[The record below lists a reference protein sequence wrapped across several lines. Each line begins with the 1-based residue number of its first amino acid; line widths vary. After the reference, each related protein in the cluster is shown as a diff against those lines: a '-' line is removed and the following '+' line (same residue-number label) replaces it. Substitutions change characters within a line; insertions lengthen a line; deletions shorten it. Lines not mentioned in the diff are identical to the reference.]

1 MNLGDRRLAGA
12 FKDKESSVSC
22 LTLLVNV
29 FNAAK
34 EGNFMTSLKRL
45 SSSFVTLL
53 TITVLT
59 KLGGAAPIDDLIK
72 GAKQEGTIE
81 FYAPSTLTPQG
92 AQALAAAFNKKY
104 GLNIKLQFNPSGN
117 MTRDIGKVVGLGAS
131 GVPPEW
137 DLMVVTDAHH
147 ATLWVKKLHQPF
159 DYKSIGVDPKAIQ
172 YDNGA
177 VSFANQFVL
186 PAYNKQLVPAKD
198 APKTWED
205 LLNPKWKGKIG
216 VSSATH
222 HMARL
227 AAGPWGEE
235 KTTNFVKALTKQELI
250 LGRLGEIYNR
260 LLLGEIVLAVSLTD
274 SEIKS
279 EKNKSAPV
287 VHAEAVSPL
296 IAPAYQ
302 AGVPKN
308 APHPKAAYLMAGY
321 LTTPEAQKIWE
332 KYAGQSSALIPG
344 TSAYKYAQKKT
355 VVYMTQDQAAMV
367 DRLSREY
374 GKIFGFSGL

>member
-1 MNLGDRRLAGA
+1 MKFFLA
-12 FKDKESSVSC
+12 C
-22 LTLLVNV
+22 CLLV
-29 FNAAK
+29 
-34 EGNFMTSLKRL
+34 
-45 SSSFVTLL
+45 TLG
-53 TITVLT
+53 
-59 KLGGAAPIDDLIK
+59 LGRDAGAAPIDELIK

-92 AQALAAAFNKKY
+92 AQALNAAFNKKY
-104 GLNIKLQFNPSGN
+104 GLDIKLQYSPSGN

-147 ATLWVKKLHQPF
+147 ATLWVKKMHQAF
-159 DYKSIGVDPKAIQ
+159 DYKSIGVDAKAIQ
-172 YDNGA
+172 YDGGS

-186 PAYNKQLVPAKD
+186 PAYNKKLVPAKD
-198 APKTWED
+198 VPKTWED

-227 AAGPWGEE
+227 AVGAWGEE
-235 KTTNFVKALTKQELI
+235 KTTDFVKSLTKQDLI

-260 LLLGEIVLAVSLTD
+260 LLLGEIVVAVSLSD
-274 SEIKS
+274 SEAKS
-279 EKNKSAPV
+279 DKNKNAPV
-287 VHAEAVSPL
+287 VFAEAVSPL
-296 IAPAYQ
+296 IAPAYH

-308 APHPKAAYLMAGY
+308 AAHPKVGHLFAAFLA
-321 LTTPEAQKIWE
+321 TAEAQKLWD
-332 KYAGQSSALIPG
+332 KYAGQTSALIPG
-344 TSAYKYAQKKT
+344 TPAYKYVQGKK
-355 VVYMTQDQAAMV
+355 VIYINQDQAETV

-374 GKIFGFSGL
+374 GKIFGFTGL

>member
-1 MNLGDRRLAGA
+1 M
-12 FKDKESSVSC
+12 K
-22 LTLLVNV
+22 
-29 FNAAK
+29 
-34 EGNFMTSLKRL
+34 SLRRL
-45 SSSFVTLL
+45 SSCLALLVTIVVWISSGL
-53 TITVLT
+53 
-59 KLGGAAPIDDLIK
+59 AAPIDDLIK

-92 AQALAAAFNKKY
+92 AQAVAAAFNKKY
-104 GLNIKLQFNPSGN
+104 GLNIKLQYSPSGN
-117 MTRDIGKVVGLGAS
+117 MTRDIGKVVGLGAT

-147 ATLWVKKLHQPF
+147 ATLWVKKMHQPF

-186 PAYNKQLVPAKD
+186 PAYNKKLVTEKD

-235 KTTNFVKALTKQELI
+235 KATNFVKALTKQELI

-260 LLLGEIVLAVSLTD
+260 LLLGEIVVAVSLAD
-274 SEIKS
+274 SEIKAD
-279 EKNKSAPV
+279 KNKNAPV
-287 VHAEAVSPL
+287 AHAEAVSPL
-296 IAPAYQ
+296 ISPAYD

-308 APHPKAAYLMAGY
+308 APHPKVAYPDG
-321 LTTPEAQKIWE
+321 
-332 KYAGQSSALIPG
+332 
-344 TSAYKYAQKKT
+344 
-355 VVYMTQDQAAMV
+355 
-367 DRLSREY
+367 RLSHDSRSAKDLGEVRRP
-374 GKIFGFSGL
+374 KLRSHSRNIGL

>member
-1 MNLGDRRLAGA
+1 MKPLR
-12 FKDKESSVSC
+12 K
-22 LTLLVNV
+22 
-29 FNAAK
+29 
-34 EGNFMTSLKRL
+34 L
-45 SSSFVTLL
+45 SIDFWVL
-53 TITVLT
+53 ITVTALT
-59 KLGGAAPIDDLIK
+59 KLAVAAPIDDLIK

-92 AQALAAAFNKKY
+92 AQALGAAFNKKY
-104 GLNIKLQFNPSGN
+104 GINVKLQYSPSGN
-117 MTRDIGKVVGLGAS
+117 MTRDVGKVVGLGAS

-147 ATLWVKKLHQPF
+147 ATLWVKKMHQPF
-159 DYKSIGVDPKAIQ
+159 DYKSIGVNAKAIQ

-186 PAYNKQLVPAKD
+186 PAYNRQLVAAKD
-198 APKTWED
+198 APKSWDD

-235 KTTNFVKALTKQELI
+235 KTTNFVKALTKQDLI

-260 LLLGEIVLAVSLTD
+260 LLLGEIVIAVSLSD

-279 EKNKSAPV
+279 DKHKSAPV
-287 VHAEAVSPL
+287 VHAESVSPL
-296 IAPAYQ
+296 IAPAYD

-308 APHPKAAYLMAGY
+308 AVHPNAAHLLAAY

-332 KYAGQSSALIPG
+332 HYAGQSSALIPG
-344 TSAYKYAQKKT
+344 TTAYKYVQKKQ
-355 VVYMTQDQAAMV
+355 VVYMSQDQAVMI

-374 GKIFGFSGL
+374 GKIFGFTGL

>member
-1 MNLGDRRLAGA
+1 MKRFWICGLVIASA
-12 FKDKESSVSC
+12 FG
-22 LTLLVNV
+22 
-29 FNAAK
+29 F
-34 EGNFMTSLKRL
+34 SLEA
-45 SSSFVTLL
+45 V
-53 TITVLT
+53 
-59 KLGGAAPIDDLIK
+59 AAPIDELIK

-92 AQALAAAFNKKY
+92 AQALGAAFNKKY
-104 GLNIKLQFNPSGN
+104 GLNIKLQFSPSGN

-147 ATLWVKKLHQPF
+147 ATLWVKKMHQPF
-159 DYKSIGVDPKAIQ
+159 DYKSIGVDAKAVQ
-172 YDNGA
+172 YDNGS

-186 PAYNKQLVPAKD
+186 PAYNKQLVAAKD
-198 APKTWED
+198 APKSWDD

-216 VSSATH
+216 VTSATH

-235 KTTNFVKALTKQELI
+235 KATNFVKALTKQDLI
-250 LGRLGEIYNR
+250 LGRLGEIYSR
-260 LLLGEIVLAVSLTD
+260 LLLGEIVVAVSVTD

-287 VHAEAVSPL
+287 VFAESVSPL
-296 IAPAYQ
+296 LAPAYH
-302 AGVPKN
+302 AGAPKN
-308 APHPKAAYLMAGY
+308 APHPKVAHLMAAY

-332 KYAGQSSALIPG
+332 KYAGQSSAFIPG
-344 TSAYKYAQKKT
+344 TSAYKYVQKKQ
-355 VVYMTQDQAAMV
+355 VVYMSQDQAELI

-374 GKIFGFSGL
+374 GKIFGFTGL

>member
-1 MNLGDRRLAGA
+1 MNEIKFFLGA
-12 FKDKESSVSC
+12 
-22 LTLLVNV
+22 LTISMTLFGSALSGSAAPVDELVA
-29 FNAAK
+29 AAK
-34 EGNFMTSLKRL
+34 KE
-45 SSSFVTLL
+45 
-53 TITVLT
+53 
-59 KLGGAAPIDDLIK
+59 A
-72 GAKQEGTIE
+72 TIE
-81 FYAPSTLTPQG
+81 FYGPSTLTPQG
-92 AQALAAAFNKKY
+92 AQALSAAFNKKY
-104 GLNIKLQFNPSGN
+104 GLNIKLEYSPSGN
-117 MTRDIGKVVGLGAS
+117 MTRDIGKLVGLAAS
-131 GVPPEW
+131 GTPPEW

-147 ATLWVKKLHQPF
+147 ATLWLKKQHQTF
-159 DYKSIGVDPKAIQ
+159 DYGSLGVDRNAIQ

-186 PAYNKQLVPAKD
+186 PAYNKQLVSAKD
-198 APKTWED
+198 APKSWDD
-205 LLNPKWKGKIG
+205 LLNPKWKGKMG

-222 HMARL
+222 HLARL

-235 KTTNFVKALTKQELI
+235 KTTKFVKELTKQDLF

-260 LLLGEIVLAVSLTD
+260 LLLGEIVVAVSLSD

-279 EKNKSAPV
+279 EMNKGAPV
-287 VHAEAVSPL
+287 AHAEAVSPL
-296 IAPAYQ
+296 IAPAYH

-308 APHPKAAYLMAGY
+308 AAHPKVGHLFAAF

-344 TSAYKYAQKKT
+344 TSAQKYVQGKK
-355 VVYMTQDQAAMV
+355 VVYMAQEQSEAV

>member
-1 MNLGDRRLAGA
+1 MKRFLAYA
-12 FKDKESSVSC
+12 
-22 LTLLVNV
+22 LTLELIAG
-29 FNAAK
+29 FTASA
-34 EGNFMTSLKRL
+34 L
-45 SSSFVTLL
+45 
-53 TITVLT
+53 
-59 KLGGAAPIDDLIK
+59 AAPIDDLIK

-92 AQALAAAFNKKY
+92 AQALGAAFNKKY
-104 GLNIKLQFNPSGN
+104 GLNVKLQYSPSGN

-147 ATLWVKKLHQPF
+147 ATLWVKKMHQPF
-159 DYKSIGVDPKAIQ
+159 DYKSIGVDAKAVQ
-172 YDNGA
+172 YDNGS

-186 PAYNKQLVPAKD
+186 PAYNKQLVQAKD
-198 APKTWED
+198 APKSWDD

-235 KTTNFVKALTKQELI
+235 KATNFVKALTKQDLI
-250 LGRLGEIYNR
+250 LGRLGEIYSR
-260 LLLGEIVLAVSLTD
+260 LLLGEIVVAVSLSD

-287 VHAEAVSPL
+287 VFAESVSPL
-296 IAPAYQ
+296 LAPAYH

-308 APHPKAAYLMAGY
+308 AAHPKVEYLMAAY

-332 KYAGQSSALIPG
+332 KYAGQSSAFIPG
-344 TSAYKYAQKKT
+344 TSAYKYVQKKQ
-355 VVYMTQDQAAMV
+355 VVYMSQDQAEMI
-367 DRLSREY
+367 DRLAREY
-374 GKIFGFSGL
+374 GKIFGFTGL

>member
-1 MNLGDRRLAGA
+1 MKRAPRFPIYFLLLA
-12 FKDKESSVSC
+12 
-22 LTLLVNV
+22 T
-29 FNAAK
+29 AA
-34 EGNFMTSLKRL
+34 T
-45 SSSFVTLL
+45 
-53 TITVLT
+53 T
-59 KLGGAAPIDDLIK
+59 KFALAAPIDDLIK

-92 AQALAAAFNKKY
+92 AQAVAAAFNQKY
-104 GLNIKLQFNPSGN
+104 GLNVKLQYSPSGN

-131 GVPPEW
+131 GVAPEW

-147 ATLWVKKLHQPF
+147 ATLWVKKMHQPF
-159 DYKSIGVDPKAIQ
+159 DYKSIGVDAKAIV

-177 VSFANQFVL
+177 VSFVNQFVL
-186 PAYNKQLVPAKD
+186 PAYNRQLVAAKD
-198 APKTWED
+198 VPKSWDD
-205 LLNPKWKGKIG
+205 LLNPKWKGKMG

-235 KTTNFVKALTKQELI
+235 KTTNFVKALTKQDLI

-260 LLLGEIVLAVSLTD
+260 LLLGEIVIAVSLSD
-274 SEIKS
+274 SELKS
-279 EKNKSAPV
+279 DRHKSAPV
-287 VHAEAVSPL
+287 VLAESVSPL
-296 IAPAYQ
+296 IAPAYD

-308 APHPKAAYLMAGY
+308 AAHPKVAHLLAAY

-332 KYAGQSSALIPG
+332 KYAGQTSALIPG
-344 TSAYKYAQKKT
+344 TTAYKYVQKKE
-355 VVYMTQDQAAMV
+355 VVYMNQDQAEMV

-374 GKIFGFSGL
+374 GKIYGFTGL

>member
-1 MNLGDRRLAGA
+1 MKRFLAYA
-12 FKDKESSVSC
+12 
-22 LTLLVNV
+22 LTLELIAG
-29 FNAAK
+29 FTASA
-34 EGNFMTSLKRL
+34 L
-45 SSSFVTLL
+45 
-53 TITVLT
+53 
-59 KLGGAAPIDDLIK
+59 AAPIDDLIK
-72 GAKQEGTIE
+72 AAKQEGTLE

-92 AQALAAAFNKKY
+92 AQALGAAFNKKY
-104 GLNIKLQFNPSGN
+104 GLNVKLQYSPSGN

-147 ATLWVKKLHQPF
+147 ATLWVKKMHQPF
-159 DYKSIGVDPKAIQ
+159 DYKSIGVDAKAVQ
-172 YDNGA
+172 YDNGS

-186 PAYNKQLVPAKD
+186 PAYNKQLVQAKD
-198 APKTWED
+198 APKSWDD

-235 KTTNFVKALTKQELI
+235 KATNFVKALTKQDLI
-250 LGRLGEIYNR
+250 LGRLGEIYSR
-260 LLLGEIVLAVSLTD
+260 LLLGEIVVAVSLSD

-287 VHAEAVSPL
+287 VFAESVSPL
-296 IAPAYQ
+296 LAPAYH

-308 APHPKAAYLMAGY
+308 AAHPKVAYLMAAY

-332 KYAGQSSALIPG
+332 KYAGQSSAFIPG
-344 TSAYKYAQKKT
+344 TSAYKYVQKKQ
-355 VVYMTQDQAAMV
+355 VVYMSQDQAEMI
-367 DRLSREY
+367 DRLAREY
-374 GKIFGFSGL
+374 GKIFGFTGL

>member
-1 MNLGDRRLAGA
+1 MKRLNRCSSFFLAATLIAAWPAAGA
-12 FKDKESSVSC
+12 
-22 LTLLVNV
+22 
-29 FNAAK
+29 
-34 EGNFMTSLKRL
+34 
-45 SSSFVTLL
+45 
-53 TITVLT
+53 
-59 KLGGAAPIDDLIK
+59 AAPIDELIK

-92 AQALAAAFNKKY
+92 VQALAAAFNKKY
-104 GLNIKLQFNPSGN
+104 GLSTKFQYSPSGN
-117 MTRDIGKVVGLGAS
+117 MTRDIGKVVGLGAT

-147 ATLWVKKLHQPF
+147 ATLWVKKMHQPF
-159 DYKSIGVDPKAIQ
+159 DYKSIGVDAKAIQ
-172 YDNGA
+172 YDNGS

-186 PAYNKQLVPAKD
+186 PAYNKQLVAAKD
-198 APKTWED
+198 APKTWDD

-235 KTTNFVKALTKQELI
+235 KTTNFVKALTKQDLI
-250 LGRLGEIYNR
+250 IGRLGEIYSR
-260 LLLGEIVLAVSLTD
+260 LLLGEIVVAVSLTD

-279 EKNKSAPV
+279 EKNKTAPV
-287 VHAEAVSPL
+287 AHAEAVTPL
-296 IAPAYQ
+296 IAPAYHS
-302 AGVPKN
+302 GVPKN
-308 APHPKAAYLMAGY
+308 AAHPKVAHLMAAY

-332 KYAGQSSALIPG
+332 KFAGQSSAFIPG
-344 TSAYKYAQKKT
+344 TTAYKYSQNKQ
-355 VVYMTQDQAAMV
+355 VVYMSQDQAETI

>member
-1 MNLGDRRLAGA
+1 MNKTTIAKSPNHSRGA
-12 FKDKESSVSC
+12 
-22 LTLLVNV
+22 
-29 FNAAK
+29 
-34 EGNFMTSLKRL
+34 EGKGGMGMKRL
-45 SSSFVTLL
+45 NRCSSSFLAAAL
-53 TITVLT
+53 IAAWSTV
-59 KLGGAAPIDDLIK
+59 GAAAPIDDLIK
-72 GAKQEGTIE
+72 SAKQEGTIE

-92 AQALAAAFNKKY
+92 AQAIGAAFNKKY
-104 GLNIKLQFNPSGN
+104 GLNIKLQYSPSGN
-117 MTRDIGKVVGLGAS
+117 MTRDIGKVVGLGAT

-147 ATLWVKKLHQPF
+147 ATLWVKKMHQPF
-159 DYKSIGVDPKAIQ
+159 DYKSIGVDAKAVQ
-172 YDNGA
+172 YDNGS

-198 APKTWED
+198 VPKTWDD
-205 LLNPKWKGKIG
+205 LLNPKWKGKLG

-235 KTTNFVKALTKQELI
+235 KTTNFVKALTKQDLI

-260 LLLGEIVLAVSLTD
+260 LLLGEVLVAVSLTD

-279 EKNKSAPV
+279 EKHKSAPV
-287 VHAEAVSPL
+287 AHAEAVTPL
-296 IAPAYQ
+296 IAPAYHS
-302 AGVPKN
+302 GVPKN
-308 APHPKAAYLMAGY
+308 AAHPKVAHLMAGY
-321 LTTPEAQKIWE
+321 LITPEAQKIWE
-332 KYAGQSSALIPG
+332 KFAGQSSAFIPG
-344 TSAYKYAQKKT
+344 TSAYKYVQNKQA
-355 VVYMTQDQAAMV
+355 VYMTQEQAEMI